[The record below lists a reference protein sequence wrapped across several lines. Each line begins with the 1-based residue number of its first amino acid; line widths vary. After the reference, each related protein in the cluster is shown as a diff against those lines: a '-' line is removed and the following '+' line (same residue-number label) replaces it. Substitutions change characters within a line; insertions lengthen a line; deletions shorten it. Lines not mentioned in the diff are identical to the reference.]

1 MDIMAEQTKADI
13 RHDEI
18 MGAINAI
25 KTTLDKR
32 EYLDEQVKE
41 LHTWVNGNGKPGAKS
56 QMHSLLLW
64 NKAVIVVLI
73 INILSNWL
81 L

>member
-1 MDIMAEQTKADI
+1 MAEQTKADI

-25 KTTLDKR
+25 KTILDKR

-41 LHTWVNGNGKPGAKS
+41 LHTWVNGNGKPVAKA

-64 NKAVIVVLI
+64 NKSVIIVLI